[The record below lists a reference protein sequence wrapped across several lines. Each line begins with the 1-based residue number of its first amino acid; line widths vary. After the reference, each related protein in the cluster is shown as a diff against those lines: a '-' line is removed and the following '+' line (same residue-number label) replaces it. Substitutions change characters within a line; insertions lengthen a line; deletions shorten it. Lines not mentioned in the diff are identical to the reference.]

1 MITTS
6 ISYGFGNSNLD
17 IINDIKFPVQLGLYR
32 YEEWLKIK
40 DDIVKK
46 LKENKIDIRVVHL
59 PIDSLRYTTGQ
70 ILDIIDLFIS
80 DFGCSKYVIHPNK
93 GIDTFLKE
101 QDKKTISCMSE
112 ICVENFPY
120 KSKKSLR
127 TPLHIHDF
135 CNRYSN
141 VKLAF
146 DTSHSDDIWF
156 DYKTFG
162 YLIDKISVIHLSNRI
177 KSSNLIHTNFNIENG
192 DINLVGFVND
202 LKKRYNW
209 SGDIVLE
216 YKSEY
221 KQYLE
226 RNLKYVERLVGNVWK

>member
-6 ISYGFGNSNLD
+6 ISYGFGNSDLN
-17 IINDIKFPVQLGLYR
+17 IIDNIKYPIQLGLYK

-40 DDIVKK
+40 DDLIKK
-46 LKENKIDIRVVHL
+46 LKEKKIDIRVVHL
-59 PIDSLRYTTGQ
+59 PIDCLRYSINE
-70 ILDIIDLFIS
+70 ILDMVDLFIIE
-80 DFGCSKYVIHPNK
+80 FGCSKFVIHPNK
-93 GIDTFLKE
+93 GIEKFLKE
-101 QDKKTISCMSE
+101 QANKTISSMME
-112 ICVENFPY
+112 MCVENFPY

-127 TPLHIHDF
+127 SPLNIHDL
-135 CNRYSN
+135 CNIYPN
-141 VKLAF
+141 VKMTF

-177 KSSNLIHTNFNIENG
+177 KEKNMIHTYFNIVDG
-192 DINLVGFVND
+192 DINLVGFVKD

-216 YKSEY
+216 YMSQY
-221 KQYLE
+221 KDHCE
-226 RNLKYVERLVGNVWK
+226 RNIKYVERLVGNVR